1 MSKYLPDWFKV
12 GERRV
17 IIHKVLVEIS
27 DLDNL
32 CEVCKKK
39 DKSVTQYLILT
50 GYKICKSCLIS
61 KTIFPI

>member
-1 MSKYLPDWFKV
+1 MIMIKKDQKNLMQ
-12 GERRV
+12 GT
-17 IIHKVLVEIS
+17 EIS

>member
-1 MSKYLPDWFKV
+1 MIMIKKDQKDLMQ
-12 GERRV
+12 
-17 IIHKVLVEIS
+17 HTEIS

-50 GYKICKSCLIS
+50 GYKICKSCWIS